1 MNLHYLIKIT
11 PGDIYVV
18 RSAIP
23 FTFWSTACFFHF
35 ESLFTFSVCISRN
48 PYLITAINNFVMR
61 PHNCQISI
69 SKQKQ
74 NKCEKKSATIYNVC
88 VKCSRH

>member
-1 MNLHYLIKIT
+1 MTLR
-11 PGDIYVV
+11 DIYAV

-23 FTFWSTACFFHF
+23 FTPWSTARFFHF
-35 ESLFTFSVCISRN
+35 QSLFTFSVCISRN
-48 PYLITAINNFVMR
+48 PYLITAINPFVMR

-74 NKCEKKSATIYNVC
+74 NKCEIKRAQQFTTCALNAADTNT
-88 VKCSRH
+88 HT